1 MVSFSLPPLP
11 PGLLWPSA
19 PRLRWSLLLA
29 GIAGMLALVLALA
42 LLPYPRSET
51 LHGWLAPEGGLLQLR
66 APHSGVRGP
75 RLAEPGAR
83 VAAGTP
89 LLLIYASDRVRLEAE
104 HERVLL
110 EWRRVQALQRDQGA
124 RRRDGRAASQA
135 LREALDQAAAQN
147 RRAQAHAQR
156 QLETLEE
163 LLAPVLSPGASPAL
177 QLPVMLT
184 AQAELQRF
192 GAESQ
197 LLRLLQEARGLQRER
212 AQLALAETHQRLA
225 EADAAEALASRVAV
239 LEAKLSRLRA
249 QRRWVLRAPQGGRL
263 LTLPGTPGDSLE
275 ARALL
280 ATLAPGAHI
289 TAYFRNLHRP

>member
-11 PGLLWPSA
+11 PGLLWPPA

-29 GIAGMLALVLALA
+29 GIAGLLALVLALA

-66 APHSGVRGP
+66 APQSGVRGP

-147 RRAQAHAQR
+147 RRAQAHARR
-156 QLETLEE
+156 QQETLEG
-163 LLAPVLSPGASPAL
+163 LLALVLSPGASPAL

-184 AQAELQRF
+184 AQ
-192 GAESQ
+192 AESQ

-212 AQLALAETHQRLA
+212 AQLALAETRQDLA
-225 EADAAEALASRVAV
+225 EADAAESLASRLAV